1 MVHSTPPALLRD
13 AVSASELKWRKL
25 DRRVYC
31 GLCNGRIQPR
41 QWSATVE
48 RLRSF
53 GRLCAACANGLVG
66 TRGELP

>member
-1 MVHSTPPALLRD
+1 VVTDTVLLQT
-13 AVSASELKWRKL
+13 AISASELKWRKL
-25 DRRVYC
+25 DRRVQC
-31 GLCNGRIQPR
+31 GICNGRVQPR